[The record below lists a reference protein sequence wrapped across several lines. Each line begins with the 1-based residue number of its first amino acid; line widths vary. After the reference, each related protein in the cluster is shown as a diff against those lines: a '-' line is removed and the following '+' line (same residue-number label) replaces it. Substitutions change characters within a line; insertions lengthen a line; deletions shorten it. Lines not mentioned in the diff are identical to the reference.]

1 MQRGIDLTFQN
12 WHKEFDE
19 FWLENSKV
27 PKIYTL
33 MGCLWPNYIMFE
45 LKKYRGVMFDCTR
58 DWRKTDLCF
67 QKFTWG
73 SWQIFIG
80 ALESLQIGTL
90 MTYFCLKLK
99 MYELKIHR
107 GVICRDNEEWCKN
120 WRGIDLSVQNWHEE
134 FDEFWPEPLK
144 ISKNLHFNGL
154 LLTKVYIVSAKKYWG
169 VMFDGT
175 EYWFKIWR
183 KNDFCFQKWQ

>member
-1 MQRGIDLTFQN
+1 
-12 WHKEFDE
+12 
-19 FWLENSKV
+19 
-27 PKIYTL
+27 
-33 MGCLWPNYIMFE
+33 MFI
-45 LKKYRGVMFDCTR
+45 R
-58 DWRKTDLCF
+58 
-67 QKFTWG
+67 
-73 SWQIFIG
+73 

-99 MYELKIHR
+99 MYELKIYR
-107 GVICRDNEEWCKN
+107 GVICHDNEEWCKN

-134 FDEFWPEPLK
+134 FDQFWPEPLK

-183 KNDFCFQKWQ
+183 KNDFCFQKWQEELSKFSPEHVRKSKNWNFDGVLLSKVENAWA